1 MDILLTDKEYQLERF
16 SGKGGWTYVALPDV
30 PKDKDA
36 AFGIVKAKGTIDG
49 YEFSGASLMPMKDN
63 TLLLPVK
70 AEIRKAIGKGEG
82 DYVHV
87 VLYRDDTVF
96 QIPDDFKMRLEEENV
111 LQAFK
116 AYKVWEQRM
125 CIKWIYSAKRP
136 ETVRERI
143 VKTLFKLKRRE
154 RIV

>member
-1 MDILLTDKEYQLERF
+1 
-16 SGKGGWTYVALPDV
+16 
-30 PKDKDA
+30 
-36 AFGIVKAKGTIDG
+36 
-49 YEFSGASLMPMKDN
+49 MPMKDN

-70 AEIRKAIGKGEG
+70 AEIRKAIRKDEG
-82 DYVHV
+82 DYVRV
-87 VLYRDDTVF
+87 VLYKDDAVF
-96 QIPDDFKMRLEEENV
+96 QIPEDFTRELEEENV
-111 LQAFK
+111 LSAFK

-143 VKTLFKLKRRE
+143 IKTLFKLKRRE